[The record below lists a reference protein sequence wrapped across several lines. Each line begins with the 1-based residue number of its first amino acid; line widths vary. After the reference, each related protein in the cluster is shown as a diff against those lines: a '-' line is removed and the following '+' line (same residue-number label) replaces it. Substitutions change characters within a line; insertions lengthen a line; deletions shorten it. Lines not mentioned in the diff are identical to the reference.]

1 MASSRPALAEVKTP
15 KNLAGADFKV
25 LGVTVKPFKGN
36 YVVLKDVNVRAKPL
50 TRSKR
55 VGRLKAGRR
64 VKAVG
69 RVKGPWLAVRAT
81 DNILGFVFKP
91 ILMPVIDGALSK
103 AIKGEIIIGSGWIC
117 NYTIEYLG
125 KTEAKDLPFEFA
137 DFEVSWQCKD
147 NGKPLNFFTPMFLSE
162 GPYQGTRR
170 PVHQITVDILELE
183 SGLEEVFSTHL
194 LWDREKGNVRFDS
207 VNNKKLVLVQKSK
220 ALSADNM
227 AAALNRALQLAAS
240 SWRQEV
246 WSALTRKSKIR

>member
-1 MASSRPALAEVKTP
+1 
-15 KNLAGADFKV
+15 
-25 LGVTVKPFKGN
+25 
-36 YVVLKDVNVRAKPL
+36 
-50 TRSKR
+50 
-55 VGRLKAGRR
+55 
-64 VKAVG
+64 
-69 RVKGPWLAVRAT
+69 
-81 DNILGFVFKP
+81 
-91 ILMPVIDGALSK
+91 
-103 AIKGEIIIGSGWIC
+103 
-117 NYTIEYLG
+117 
-125 KTEAKDLPFEFA
+125 
-137 DFEVSWQCKD
+137 
-147 NGKPLNFFTPMFLSE
+147 MFLSE